1 MTDPEEEQFEEEY
14 SDHDVPDE
22 EQFTRDLEDDPRVTF
37 LSSEEEVADFLDD
50 ILQRKAKHKR
60 KVQDQRTAITST
72 LDEFA
77 PSYIFLGFDFNG
89 EEIKLSSS
97 SNTQEKYGLEM
108 LLQRYVSEYFTKRGI

>member
-50 ILQRKAKHKR
+50 IL
-60 KVQDQRTAITST
+60 
-72 LDEFA
+72 
-77 PSYIFLGFDFNG
+77 
-89 EEIKLSSS
+89 
-97 SNTQEKYGLEM
+97 
-108 LLQRYVSEYFTKRGI
+108 